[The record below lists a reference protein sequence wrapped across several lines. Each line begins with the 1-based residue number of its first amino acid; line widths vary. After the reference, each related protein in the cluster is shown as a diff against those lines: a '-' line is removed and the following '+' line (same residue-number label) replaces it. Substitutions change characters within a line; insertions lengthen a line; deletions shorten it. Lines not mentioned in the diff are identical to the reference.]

1 MILFS
6 GFLHVDVTKHRA
18 IIDESGGCVGQR
30 LAAMVLPTSGI
41 QAEPLCVYSGDF
53 SPRLASFLSLDAMW
67 EAAYSSARLD
77 ASIDVVLNVRDLA
90 AAGKISKEQMI
101 QWVNRQN
108 PSSGYTLLHQV
119 HRVQDCCAHHVVIR
133 LSSDCV
139 AQSVR

>member
-1 MILFS
+1 VF
-6 GFLHVDVTKHRA
+6 
-18 IIDESGGCVGQR
+18 
-30 LAAMVLPTSGI
+30 
-41 QAEPLCVYSGDF
+41 SGDF
-53 SPRLASFLSLDAMW
+53 SSRRASFWSLDAMW

-108 PSSGYTLLHQV
+108 ASSGYTLLHQV

-133 LSSDCV
+133 LYQIARQNRYDALKNTFVEMGADLTIKTRSDKETAEEV
-139 AQSVR
+139 DLRKKFEKGL